1 MSTAVRRP
9 FAAGVAL
16 LGASAIAI
24 SPVTPAPDLSL
35 SAVNPPALYS
45 AGVDLLASSDV
56 LAIYQK
62 VFADAGAGLNAL
74 IANAEPGQLLKQ
86 FIDNQIA
93 SATALATGLGGT
105 AAGIADALKTE
116 VPQLLQAA
124 VTALAA
130 GQLSEAFDNLVQIP
144 LAVALPITDL
154 VPAIQEVLTKPLK
167 NIVNIVNAFTTDTL
181 GTTLLLSG
189 FIAPLISTPAA
200 IVAAVQNVVGAFGT
214 SPSAVV
220 DALLTA
226 PATIIDGFLNGGYGP
241 DLGTLVSPGL
251 PVKAGGLLSS
261 AGLVFLPDGSFFV
274 NTGGPL
280 AAFQQLIT
288 KITDAITPTAPAA
301 PATAVVPTTA
311 VASLPAPASATVTLA
326 TAEAPAA
333 PAPSESAGGATE
345 DSPAAVEDSTEAESD
360 AAGNDTEVDSIGKDS
375 AGKDG
380 AGHDSADKDGAGNDG
395 AGNDGAVND
404 GAATDGSG
412 KSDSGKADSGGDS
425 RAPHK
430 PRTARHDESD
440 SHHEPKAGTDD

>member
-24 SPVTPAPDLSL
+24 SPVTPTPDLSL

-154 VPAIQEVLTKPLK
+154 VPAIQDVLTKPLK

-360 AAGNDTEVDSIGKDS
+360 AESDATGSDTEVDSIGKDS

-380 AGHDSADKDGAGNDG
+380 AGDDGAGHGSAANDAAG
-395 AGNDGAVND
+395 A
-404 GAATDGSG
+404 DGSG

>member
-24 SPVTPAPDLSL
+24 SPVTPTPDLSL

-167 NIVNIVNAFTTDTL
+167 
-181 GTTLLLSG
+181 
-189 FIAPLISTPAA
+189 
-200 IVAAVQNVVGAFGT
+200 T
-214 SPSAVV
+214 S
-220 DALLTA
+220 
-226 PATIIDGFLNGGYGP
+226 
-241 DLGTLVSPGL
+241 
-251 PVKAGGLLSS
+251 
-261 AGLVFLPDGSFFV
+261 
-274 NTGGPL
+274 
-280 AAFQQLIT
+280 
-288 KITDAITPTAPAA
+288 
-301 PATAVVPTTA
+301 
-311 VASLPAPASATVTLA
+311 
-326 TAEAPAA
+326 
-333 PAPSESAGGATE
+333 
-345 DSPAAVEDSTEAESD
+345 
-360 AAGNDTEVDSIGKDS
+360 
-375 AGKDG
+375 
-380 AGHDSADKDGAGNDG
+380 
-395 AGNDGAVND
+395 
-404 GAATDGSG
+404 
-412 KSDSGKADSGGDS
+412 
-425 RAPHK
+425 
-430 PRTARHDESD
+430 
-440 SHHEPKAGTDD
+440 

>member
-9 FAAGVAL
+9 IAAGVAL

-24 SPVTPAPDLSL
+24 SPITPAPDLSL
-35 SAVNPPALYS
+35 ATLNPPALYS

-56 LAIYQK
+56 LAVYQK
-62 VFADAGAGLNAL
+62 VFADAGAGLDAL

-93 SATALATGLGGT
+93 SATALAAGLGGT
-105 AAGIADALKTE
+105 ASGIADALKTE

-154 VPAIQEVLTKPLK
+154 VPALQEVLTKPLK
-167 NIVNIVNAFTTDTL
+167 NIVNIVNSFATDTL

-200 IVAAVQNVVGAFGT
+200 IFAAVQNVVDAFGT

-241 DLGTLVSPGL
+241 DLGALVSPGL

-288 KITDAITPTAPAA
+288 KITDAITPAA
-301 PATAVVPTTA
+301 PPTAVVSTAA

-326 TAEAPAA
+326 TAEAPTASESE
-333 PAPSESAGGATE
+333 PAPSKPAASESATGATE

-360 AAGNDTEVDSIGKDS
+360 AAGNGTDADSI
-375 AGKDG
+375 
-380 AGHDSADKDGAGNDG
+380 GNDG
-395 AGNDGAVND
+395 AANNGATHDSASNN
-404 GAATDGSG
+404 GAGTDGSG
-412 KSDSGKADSGGDS
+412 KSDSGKADSGGES

-430 PRTARHDESD
+430 PRTARRDESG
-440 SHHEPKAGTDD
+440 SHHESKAGADD

>member
-154 VPAIQEVLTKPLK
+154 MPAIQEVLTKPLK

-288 KITDAITPTAPAA
+288 KITDAITPTAPA
-301 PATAVVPTTA
+301 TAVVPTTA

-395 AGNDGAVND
+395 A
-404 GAATDGSG
+404 ATDGSG